1 MYKEV
6 INEIDIFEK
15 YLVLVKEFIENV
27 IVERLDVFSE
37 IFDLVRD
44 NLFEYIYLELLYM
57 DEKDKNYKDNID
69 LDF

>member
-44 NLFEYIYLELLYM
+44 NSFEYIYLELLYM
-57 DEKDKNYKDNID
+57 DEKDKNYKDNMD

>member
-44 NLFEYIYLELLYM
+44 NSFEYIYLELLYM